1 MCALWPRPAASRLAP
16 LLGADVNGTFV
27 TDFCEP
33 EGTRWPIH
41 AAAKN
46 GHVNCLIELLVRGAE
61 VHSWPLFGPTSE
73 LHLAARHGHVECVST
88 LLNFTAELR
97 KTSAERIS
105 LVDEE
110 GKTPLHIAAEHGHRG
125 CIRELLRCGAST
137 DATDECGNTPFEL
150 AVMNG
155 HADAA
160 SQQHALLVLCR
171 TDLQTADL
179 ARAPSTSCSHS
190 NCALFRILSSL
201 PQLSRR

>member
-155 HADAA
+155 HADAWDVSYEMHQFIA
-160 SQQHALLVLCR
+160 KRRKTSSTTKLQDCFFEGVKLL
-171 TDLQTADL
+171 
-179 ARAPSTSCSHS
+179 
-190 NCALFRILSSL
+190 
-201 PQLSRR
+201 